1 MFNWTTT
8 TIINK
13 LPEKFIETVTK
24 GKDTVKGVR
33 IGNKLFEKR
42 WVESIR
48 KAEGHEYELCE
59 AQVDLSKVQTA
70 IEAIAEENRPTV
82 ARLYIYV
89 GLEGSEESIYAND
102 WYRKGMPLSV
112 SFPVSKYEVG
122 KDDDETQANK
132 EAAAADMATAIVD
145 TVDKFNVF
153 TKVKKVLDVTAKG
166 SILTIK
172 GTHEHQRLQKIA
184 ILVGDGGIIG
194 EERSLLTTWELSECR
209 YQTTKGAKAQ
219 YEAKT
224 GVKLVRPGVNG
235 FGTYSQ
241 LTKDLSLPT
250 AAHTHWTSVTKDER
264 PVIGEVYTQ
273 YIITY
278 YAPSTANPSFT
289 AVGNRSMSETTH
301 VFWVKSTEVEN
312 WENAIA
318 AIDPEGDKF
327 DTGEVVVTEVTKT
340 TVNRASNKKKSLV
353 EKVESL
359 VERVET
365 LETLETPETPEA

>member
-8 TIINK
+8 TFINA
-13 LPEKFIETVTK
+13 LPHIASEQG
-24 GKDTVKGVR
+24 GKALR

-48 KAEGHEYELCE
+48 KAEGHNYELCE
-59 AQVDLSKVQTA
+59 AQVDLA
-70 IEAIAEENRPTV
+70 ALEATLKDYNV

-112 SFPVSKYEVG
+112 SFATGDAAVM
-122 KDDDETQANK
+122 AK
-132 EAAAADMATAIVD
+132 EIVD
-145 TVDKFNVF
+145 TIKDFNVF
-153 TKVKKVLDVTAKG
+153 TKVKKVLDVTAEG
-166 SILTIK
+166 GVLTIK
-172 GTHEHQRLQKIA
+172 GTHEHQRLQRIA
-184 ILVGDGGIIG
+184 ILVEDTDSVLHEEKVITEYIRNRKETATGIK
-194 EERSLLTTWELSECR
+194 S
-209 YQTTKGAKAQ
+209 
-219 YEAKT
+219 
-224 GVKLVRPGVNG
+224 VKVGVNG

-264 PVIGEVYTQ
+264 PIVGALYTQ
-273 YIITY
+273 YIISY

-301 VFWVKSTEVEN
+301 VFWVKSDLVPAWEEELKALDPDAVEGIQK
-312 WENAIA
+312 A
-318 AIDPEGDKF
+318 
-327 DTGEVVVTEVTKT
+327 
-340 TVNRASNKKKSLV
+340 NKKK
-353 EKVESL
+353 SL

-365 LETLETPETPEA
+365 LETPKA